1 MRLASSAKIT
11 EEQVK
16 LDFEE
21 WKTTKTG
28 RENQRQEA
36 MRPGKSEALCED
48 IDSP

>member
-21 WKTTKTG
+21 WKMTKTG

-36 MRPGKSEALCED
+36 MRPGNSEAQCEC
-48 IDSP
+48 IDSQ